1 VIVRADAVIAVRCKR
16 WTQQECDVMGFRIG
30 HRRFAALAFAWALA
44 ALGHGAT
51 MATDAAGTGAPYIDV
66 LDMHGAPK
74 HPGDRGFNIF
84 FDAGA
89 WHGYSLPPAGDASSG
104 FSGPFVHSLAGGQWA
119 GVRFAKLSLRDAVTH
134 KPLALTPGE
143 DHAGPGY
150 LVRDYAAPGLT
161 IRQTLFFADSWRVV
175 VRTDIRAVEA
185 RDIEFS
191 VEGSTFPAN
200 GSRLGT
206 DRGDVVQ
213 AFTGSPSRLVTA
225 VHAGAGLAQHA
236 SVGRDSY
243 RIDLA
248 QPVHVTAGQST
259 SVFVDQTLL
268 YDAAAKA
275 PTVDDA
281 TAWAANRERW
291 AGYLKTVPS
300 YHLQGVADDTARRV
314 AAKAMIIMLG
324 NWRAA
329 RGDLHHDGV
338 IPSYS
343 NPDFNGFWAWDSWK
357 HAAAL
362 AQFAPDLARDQMRA
376 MFDYQAADGMVP
388 DCLYLDKKENNW
400 RDTKPPLAT
409 WATLA
414 IYHATGDR
422 AFVAEMYDKLVRYHR
437 WWFTARDHDHDGL
450 AEFGSTDGTRIA
462 AAWESGMDNAVRFD
476 GAAMVRNG
484 EGAWSLN
491 QESVDL
497 NAYLYREKLELAE
510 LASVLGKE
518 ADKSMWLKEAAAMK
532 PLVGQRMF
540 DPAAG
545 YFFDIRLPGHEPVRV
560 YGSEGWAPLWAGVAT
575 PEQAKAVSRV
585 MLDPNKF
592 ATVMPFPTLARDDP
606 HFSPIK
612 GYWRGPV
619 WMDQA
624 YFGVE
629 ALKRYG
635 FRDAANEMA
644 RRLVLNAQGLT
655 GQGTTYENYDPLTGH
670 GYQSPNFSWSAA
682 SYLMLLHDEGGA
694 QIPGRS
700 PGLD

>member
-1 VIVRADAVIAVRCKR
+1 
-16 WTQQECDVMGFRIG
+16 MGFRNRHG
-30 HRRFAALAFAWALA
+30 RFAALALA
-44 ALGHGAT
+44 VAMASFGHGVAV
-51 MATDAAGTGAPYIDV
+51 ADDASGVDAPYLDM
-66 LDMHGAPK
+66 LDMHGLPK
-74 HPGDRGFNIF
+74 NAGDRSFNIF

-89 WHGYSLPPAGDASSG
+89 WHGYSLPPAGDASTG
-104 FSGPFVHSLAGGQWA
+104 FVGPFVHSLAGGQWT
-119 GVRFAKLSLRDAVTH
+119 GTRFAALSLQDAASH
-134 KPLALTPGE
+134 KSLVLTPGE
-143 DHAGPGY
+143 THAGPGFLERRY
-150 LVRDYAAPGLT
+150 SAPGLAVH
-161 IRQTLFFADSWRVV
+161 QTLFFADSWRAV
-175 VRTDIRAVEA
+175 VRTEFTASEA

-191 VEGSTFPAN
+191 MEGSTFHAN
-200 GSRLGT
+200 GSHLSK
-206 DRGDVVQ
+206 DDSAMVQ
-213 AFTGSPSRLVTA
+213 TFAKSPSRLVTTLQVPA
-225 VHAGAGLAQHA
+225 KA
-236 SVGRDSY
+236 SVSGDRY
-243 RIDLA
+243 RMALA
-248 QPVHVTAGQST
+248 QPLHLAAGQAV
-259 SVFVDQTLL
+259 SVFAEQTLL
-268 YDAAAKA
+268 YDADAKA
-275 PTVDDA
+275 PAVDDA
-281 TAWAANRERW
+281 AAWTANRARW

-300 YHLQGVADDTARRV
+300 YHLQGVDNDVARRV
-314 AAKAMIIMLG
+314 AAKSMMILLG

-329 RGDLHHDGV
+329 RGDLQHDGV

-362 AQFAPDLARDQMRA
+362 ALFAPDLARDQMRT
-376 MFDYQAADGMVP
+376 MFDYQGADGMVP
-388 DCLYLDKKENNW
+388 DCVFLGKAENNW

-414 IYHATGDR
+414 IYRATGDR

-437 WWFTARDHDHDGL
+437 WWFQARDHDRDGL

-476 GAAMVRNG
+476 GARMIRNG
-484 EGAWSLN
+484 EGAWSLD

-510 LASVLGKE
+510 LASVLGK
-518 ADKSMWLKEAAAMK
+518 ATDQAMWLKEAAAMK
-532 PLVGQRMF
+532 PLIQQRMF
-540 DPAAG
+540 DAKAG

-575 PEQAKAVSRV
+575 QDQAKAVSRV

-592 ATVMPFPTLARDDP
+592 ATVMPFPTLAKDDP

-629 ALKRYG
+629 ALRHYG
-635 FRDAANEMA
+635 FNNEANDMA

-682 SYLMLLHDEGGA
+682 SFLMLLHEGEAAPFDGKEA
-694 QIPGRS
+694 ARP
-700 PGLD
+700 

>member
-1 VIVRADAVIAVRCKR
+1 MKYS
-16 WTQQECDVMGFRIG
+16 RIG
-30 HRRFAALAFAWALA
+30 HHRFAALAFALALAGWGHDVALA
-44 ALGHGAT
+44 A
-51 MATDAAGTGAPYIDV
+51 DVAGDQAPYLDL
-66 LDMHGAPK
+66 LDMHGSPK
-74 HPGDRGFNIF
+74 NAGDRSFNIF

-89 WHGYSLPPAGDASSG
+89 WHGYSLPAAGEASAG
-104 FSGPFVHSLAGGQWA
+104 FTGPFVHSLAGGQWTGTRMA
-119 GVRFAKLSLRDAVTH
+119 TLALRDAVQH
-134 KPLALTPGE
+134 KALALSATGG
-143 DHAGPGY
+143 HAGPGFLERSY
-150 LVRDYAAPGLT
+150 TAPGLT
-161 IRQTLFFADSWRVV
+161 VRQTLYFADSWRAV
-175 VRTDIRAVEA
+175 VRTEITATEA
-185 RDIEFS
+185 RD
-191 VEGSTFPAN
+191 VELSFEGATLAAH
-200 GSRLGT
+200 GSRLT
-206 DRGDVVQ
+206 MDGDNVVQ
-213 AFTGSPSRLVTA
+213 AFAGSPSRLVTSL
-225 VHAGAGLAQHA
+225 HAEAGGATHA
-236 SVGRDSY
+236 SIHGSRY
-243 RIDLA
+243 QLDLSQPLHLSAGQTASLFLDQTMVYDANA
-248 QPVHVTAGQST
+248 QPP
-259 SVFVDQTLL
+259 SVD
-268 YDAAAKA
+268 DAAA
-275 PTVDDA
+275 
-281 TAWAANRERW
+281 WSANRVRW
-291 AGYLKTVPS
+291 DGYLKDVPA
-300 YHLQGVADDTARRV
+300 YHLQGVSDDVARRV
-314 AAKAMIIMLG
+314 AAKAMVILLG

-362 AQFAPDLARDQMRA
+362 AQFAPELARDQMRA
-376 MFDYQAADGMVP
+376 MFDYQASDGMVP
-388 DCLYLDKKENNW
+388 DCLYLDKAENNW

-414 IYHATGDR
+414 IYRATGDR

-437 WWFTARDHDHDGL
+437 WWFKARDHDHDGL
-450 AEFGSTDGTRIA
+450 AEYGSTDGTRIA

-476 GAAMVRNG
+476 GASMMRNG

-510 LASVLGKE
+510 LAGVLGK
-518 ADKSMWLKEAAAMK
+518 ASDQSMWLKEAADMK
-532 PLVGQRMF
+532 PLIQQRMF
-540 DPAAG
+540 DAAAG

-592 ATVMPFPTLARDDP
+592 ATVMPFPTLAKDDP

-629 ALKRYG
+629 ALRQYG
-635 FRDAANEMA
+635 FNREADDMA

-682 SYLMLLHDEGGA
+682 SYLMLLHDGGA
-694 QIPGRS
+694 APASGQAAAQR
-700 PGLD
+700 

>member
-1 VIVRADAVIAVRCKR
+1 VKYSRTRH
-16 WTQQECDVMGFRIG
+16 FRL
-30 HRRFAALAFAWALA
+30 AALAVALSLAGLEQRSAFAADVV
-44 ALGHGAT
+44 G
-51 MATDAAGTGAPYIDV
+51 DAAPYLDM

-74 HPGDRGFNIF
+74 NASDRSFNIF
-84 FDAGA
+84 FDAGS
-89 WHGYSLPPAGDASSG
+89 WHGYSLPKSGDAATG
-104 FSGPFVHSLAGGQWA
+104 FSGPFVHSLDGGQWT
-119 GVRFAKLSLRDAVTH
+119 GTRFAVLGIREAGSH
-134 KPLALTPGE
+134 KALVLAPAGE
-143 DHAGPGY
+143 HAGPGFLERSY
-150 LVRDYAAPGLT
+150 VAPGLT
-161 IRQTLFFADSWRVV
+161 IRQTLYFADASRAV
-175 VRTDIRAVEA
+175 VRTDITATDARHVELA
-185 RDIEFS
+185 IE
-191 VEGSTFPAN
+191 STTLSTH
-200 GSRLGT
+200 GSRLGKE
-206 DRGDVVQ
+206 GGAVVQ
-213 AFTGSPSRLVTA
+213 TFADSPSRLVTTLNA
-225 VHAGAGLAQHA
+225 EAGAAAEATIDGERYQLGLAQPLHLKPGA
-236 SVGRDSY
+236 
-243 RIDLA
+243 
-248 QPVHVTAGQST
+248 TA
-259 SVFVDQTLL
+259 SVFVDQTLI
-268 YDAAAKA
+268 YDASTKVPAVDDAAA
-275 PTVDDA
+275 
-281 TAWAANRERW
+281 WSANRERW
-291 AGYLKTVPS
+291 QGYLKSVPD
-300 YHLQGVADDTARRV
+300 YHLQGIPDDVAHRV
-314 AAKAMIIMLG
+314 AAKAMVILLG

-476 GAAMVRNG
+476 GASMVRNG

-491 QESVDL
+491 QESIDL

-510 LASVLGKE
+510 LAGVLGKDT
-518 ADKSMWLKEAAAMK
+518 DKSMWLKEAAAMK
-532 PLVGQRMF
+532 PLIEQRMF

-592 ATVMPFPTLARDDP
+592 ATFMPFPTLARDDQ

-635 FRDAANEMA
+635 FQDAANAMA
-644 RRLVLNAQGLT
+644 RRLVMNAQGLT

-682 SYLMLLHDEGGA
+682 SYLMLLSDKAGA
-694 QIPGRS
+694 SGSRKDSGS
-700 PGLD
+700 P

>member
-1 VIVRADAVIAVRCKR
+1 
-16 WTQQECDVMGFRIG
+16 MGFRTR
-30 HRRFAALAFAWALA
+30 HPHLAALAFALALA
-44 ALGHGAT
+44 GLGQSNA
-51 MATDAAGTGAPYIDV
+51 MAEDAASADAPYLDM
-66 LDMHGAPK
+66 LDMHGLPK
-74 HPGDRGFNIF
+74 TPGDRSFNIF

-89 WHGYSLPPAGDASSG
+89 WHGYSLPPSDDASSG
-104 FSGPFVHSLAGGQWA
+104 FVGPFVHSLAGGQWTGA
-119 GVRFAKLSLRDAVTH
+119 RFAALALRDAKSGKAV
-134 KPLALTPGE
+134 ALTPGAS
-143 DHAGPGY
+143 HAGPGF
-150 LVRDYAAPGLT
+150 LMRDFTAPGLT
-161 IRQTLFFADSWRVV
+161 IRETLFFADSSRAVA
-175 VRTDIRAVEA
+175 RIEMTATDARAVELS
-185 RDIEFS
+185 IE
-191 VEGSTFPAN
+191 GNTFHAN
-200 GSRLGT
+200 GSRLSKDG
-206 DRGDVVQ
+206 GAVVQ
-213 AFTGSPSRLVTA
+213 AFAKSSSRLVTA
-225 VHAGAGLAQHA
+225 LHA
-236 SVGRDSY
+236 SAGGSGSATVSGDRY
-243 RIDLA
+243 TIALA
-248 QPVHVTAGQST
+248 QPLHLAAGQAV

-268 YDAAAKA
+268 YDASAQA
-275 PTVDDA
+275 PTMDDVA
-281 TAWAANRERW
+281 AWSANRERW
-291 AGYLKTVPS
+291 AGYLKTVPA
-300 YHLQGVADDTARRV
+300 YHLQGVADDVARRV

-362 AQFAPDLARDQMRA
+362 ALFAPDLARDQMRT
-376 MFDYQAADGMVP
+376 MFDYQAPDGMVP
-388 DCLYLDKKENNW
+388 DCVFLGKAENNW

-437 WWFTARDHDHDGL
+437 WWFQARDHDHDGL
-450 AEFGSTDGTRIA
+450 AEFGATDGTRIA

-476 GAAMVRNG
+476 GASMIRNG

-510 LASVLGKE
+510 LADVLGKTS
-518 ADKSMWLKEAAAMK
+518 DQSMWLKEAAEMK
-532 PLVGQRMF
+532 PLIQQRMF

-545 YFFDIRLPGHEPVRV
+545 YFFDVRLPSHEPVRV

-575 PEQAKAVSRV
+575 AEQAKAVSRV

-592 ATVMPFPTLARDDP
+592 ATVMPFPTLAKDDP

-629 ALKRYG
+629 ALRHYG
-635 FRDAANEMA
+635 FRSEADDMA

-682 SYLMLLHDEGGA
+682 SYLMMLHEGGDA
-694 QIPGRS
+694 STPVQGEARP
-700 PGLD
+700 